1 MDKLLYV
8 SMSGAKQNLVGI
20 SMNANN
26 LANAKT
32 VGFRSD
38 FEQQRAM
45 QAFGEGHP
53 TRVFA
58 MTERPGSNMQS
69 GGIQTTGRDL
79 DIAIAG
85 QGWLAVQ
92 DGQGN
97 EAYTKEGNLQISTE
111 GLLTTAKGTPVM
123 GEGGPIVLPVPVE
136 KVEIGPDGTIT
147 VRPQGA
153 PANFLEVVDRIKVV
167 EPPSAN
173 DLTKGAD
180 GLFRSK
186 QLLLNDNNN
195 NFFNTG
201 LEASPNARILSG
213 ALEMSNV
220 NPVEQMVGMINHQRQ
235 YELQIKMMKKAEEID
250 QSQDQLL
257 RIV

>member
-1 MDKLLYV
+1 
-8 SMSGAKQNLVGI
+8 MSGAKQNLVGI

-53 TRVFA
+53 SRVFA
-58 MTERPGSNMQS
+58 MTERPGSKMHNGAIS
-69 GGIQTTGRDL
+69 TTGRDL
-79 DIAIAG
+79 DIAISG
-85 QGWLAVQ
+85 RGWLAVQ
-92 DGQGN
+92 DEQGQ
-97 EAYTKEGNLQISTE
+97 EAYTREGNLKISPD
-111 GLLTTAKGTPVM
+111 GMLTTARGTPVL
-123 GEGGPIVLPVPVE
+123 GEGGPIVLPIPIE
-136 KVEIGPDGTIT
+136 KVEIASDGTVTI
-147 VRPQGA
+147 RPQGA
-153 PANFLEVVDRIKVV
+153 PANFLEVVDRIKLI
-167 EPPSAN
+167 EPPSDN
-173 DLTKGAD
+173 DLTKGLD

-186 QLLLNDNNN
+186 QSVLSNELCG
-195 NFFNTG
+195 FC
-201 LEASPNARILSG
+201 ESSPNVGIESG

-220 NPVEQMVGMINHQRQ
+220 NPVEEMVQMIAHQRQ

>member
-8 SMSGAKQNLVGI
+8 SMSGAKQNLIGI

-38 FEQQRAM
+38 FEQQRSM

-58 MTERPGSNMQS
+58 MTERPGSNMQ
-69 GGIQTTGRDL
+69 GGAIQTTGRDL
-79 DIAIAG
+79 DIAVAG
-85 QGWLAVQ
+85 NGWLAVQ
-92 DGQGN
+92 DDQGN
-97 EAYTKEGNLQISTE
+97 EAYTREGNLQITTE
-111 GLLTTAKGTPVM
+111 GLLTTAKGSPVI
-123 GEGGPIVLPVPVE
+123 GEGGPIILPVPVE

-153 PANFLEVVDRIKVV
+153 PANFLEIADRIKVV
-167 EPPSAN
+167 EPASQN

-180 GLFRSK
+180 GLFRTKESV
-186 QLLLNDNNN
+186 LGDDP
-195 NFFNTG
+195 FNRG
-201 LEASPNARILSG
+201 LEASPNARVLGG

-220 NPVEQMVGMINHQRQ
+220 NPVSEMVGMIEHQRQ
-235 YELQIKMMKKAEEID
+235 YELQIKMMKKAEEVD

>member
-8 SMSGAKQNLVGI
+8 SMSGAKQNLIGI

-38 FEQQRAM
+38 FEQQRSM
-45 QAFGEGHP
+45 QAFGDGHP

-58 MTERPGSNMQS
+58 MTERPGSDMH
-69 GGIQTTGRDL
+69 GGAIQTTDRDL

-85 QGWLAVQ
+85 GGWLAVQ

-97 EAYTKEGNLQISTE
+97 EAYTKEGNLQITTE
-111 GLLTTAKGTPVM
+111 GVLTTAKGSPVI
-123 GEGGPIVLPVPVE
+123 GEGGPIVLPVPIE
-136 KVEIGPDGTIT
+136 KVEIGPDGTVT

-167 EPPSAN
+167 EPPSQF

-180 GLFRSK
+180 GLFRTKDS
-186 QLLLNDNNN
+186 LLNANTP
-195 NFFNTG
+195 FNTG
-201 LEASPNARILSG
+201 LEASPNAQILSG

-220 NPVEQMVGMINHQRQ
+220 NPVDEMVGMIEHQRQ
-235 YELQIKMMKKAEEID
+235 YELQVKMMKKAEEID

>member
-1 MDKLLYV
+1 MDKMLYV

-26 LANAKT
+26 LANANT

-38 FEQQRAM
+38 FEQQRSM
-45 QAFGEGHP
+45 QAFGEGLP

-58 MTERPGSNMQS
+58 MTERPGSNMH
-69 GGIQTTGRDL
+69 GGAIQTTGRDL

-85 QGWLAVQ
+85 RGWMAVQ

-97 EAYTKEGNLQISTE
+97 EAYTKEGNLQITPE
-111 GLLTTAKGTPVM
+111 GVLTTAKGTPVM
-123 GEGGPIVLPVPVE
+123 GEGGPIVLPIPIE
-136 KVEIGPDGTIT
+136 KVEIGPDGTVT

-167 EPPSAN
+167 EPESDN

-180 GLFRSK
+180 GLFRTKDSV
-186 QLLLNDNNN
+186 LNNPF
-195 NFFNTG
+195 NFG
-201 LEASPNARILSG
+201 LDASPNARLLSG

-220 NPVEQMVGMINHQRQ
+220 NPVEEIVGMIEHQRQ

>member
-26 LANAKT
+26 LANART

-58 MTERPGSNMQS
+58 MTDRPGSKMHNGAIQS
-69 GGIQTTGRDL
+69 TGRDL
-79 DIAIAG
+79 DVAIG
-85 QGWLAVQ
+85 GRGWMAVQ

-97 EAYTKEGNLQISTE
+97 EAYTREGNLQITTE
-111 GLLTTAKGTPVM
+111 GMLTTAKGNPVM
-123 GEGGPIVLPVPVE
+123 GDGGPIVLPIPVE
-136 KVEIGPDGTIT
+136 KVEIGPDGTVT

-153 PANFLEVVDRIKVV
+153 PANFLEVVDRIKLI
-167 EPPSAN
+167 EPPSNN
-173 DLTKGAD
+173 DLTKGGD

-186 QLLLNDNNN
+186 ESVLTNELCG
-195 NFFNTG
+195 FC
-201 LEASPNARILSG
+201 EASPNVSLLSG

-220 NPVEQMVGMINHQRQ
+220 NPVEEMVQMISHQRQ

>member
-1 MDKLLYV
+1 MDKFLYV

-38 FEQQRAM
+38 FEQQRSM
-45 QAFGEGHP
+45 QAFGEGLP

-58 MTERPGSNMQS
+58 MTERPGSKMHHGS
-69 GGIQTTGRDL
+69 IQTTGRDL
-79 DIAIAG
+79 DIAISG
-85 QGWLAVQ
+85 RGWLAVNDTQ
-92 DGQGN
+92 N
-97 EAYTKEGNLQISTE
+97 KEAYTREGNLQITAD
-111 GLLTTAKGTPVM
+111 GLLTTSRGAPVL
-123 GEGGPIVLPVPVE
+123 GEAGPIVLPLPIE
-136 KVEIGPDGTIT
+136 KVEIGPDGTVSI
-147 VRPQGA
+147 RPQGA
-153 PANFLEVVDRIKVV
+153 PANFLEVVDRIKLI
-167 EPPSAN
+167 EPPSDG

-186 QLLLNDNNN
+186 QEVLTNELCG
-195 NFFNTG
+195 FC
-201 LEASPNARILSG
+201 EASPNVRLESG

-220 NPVEQMVGMINHQRQ
+220 NSIGEMTKMIEHQRQ
-235 YELQIKMMKKAEEID
+235 YELQVKMMKKAEEID
-250 QSQDQLL
+250 SSSDQLL